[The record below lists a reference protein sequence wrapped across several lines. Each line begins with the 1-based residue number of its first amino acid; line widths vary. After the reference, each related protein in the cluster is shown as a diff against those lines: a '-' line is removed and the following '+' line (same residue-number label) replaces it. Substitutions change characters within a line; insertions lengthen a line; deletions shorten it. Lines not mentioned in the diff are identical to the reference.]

1 MWNAFK
7 RWLDARRQSVVYEEI
22 DTTQEIEVNGFSFLM
37 MSADFEDVDDL
48 AALEQIVYGEP
59 LAWTA
64 DVFRDDLQ
72 NNPDRQYMILRQP
85 ETNSLVGYLGI
96 ALSTQDNQVHVTSI
110 TIAPHWQGR
119 AVGTFLMTYMMMWA
133 QQEGFE
139 QIYLEV
145 RAADEDA
152 QRFYRRLGFEKV
164 NELPDYY
171 GENDDAHQMVYVSNQ
186 YQGDYV

>member
-7 RWLDARRQSVVYEEI
+7 RWLDARRQSVMYEEI

>member
-7 RWLDARRQSVVYEEI
+7 RWLDERRQSVVYEEI

-37 MSADFEDVDDL
+37 MPADFEDVDDL
-48 AALEQIVYGEP
+48 AALEQVVYGEP
-59 LAWTA
+59 LAWTS
-64 DVFRDDLQ
+64 DIFRDDLQ
-72 NNPDRQYMILRQP
+72 NNPDRQYTILRQP
-85 ETNSLVGYLGI
+85 ETNSLVGYIGT
-96 ALSTQDNQVHVTSI
+96 AVSSQDNRVHVTSI

-133 QQEGFE
+133 QQEKFE

-145 RAADEDA
+145 RASDEDA

-164 NELPDYY
+164 DVLPDYY
-171 GENDDAHQMVYVSNQ
+171 GVQEDAYQMVYVSNQ

>member
-7 RWLDARRQSVVYEEI
+7 RWLDERRQSVVYEEI

-37 MSADFEDVDDL
+37 MPADFEDVDDL
-48 AALEQIVYGEP
+48 AVLEQVVYGEP
-59 LAWTA
+59 LAWTS
-64 DVFRDDLQ
+64 DIFRDDLQ
-72 NNPDRQYMILRQP
+72 NNPDRQYTILRQP
-85 ETNSLVGYLGI
+85 ETNSLVGYIGT
-96 ALSTQDNQVHVTSI
+96 AVSSQDNRVHVTSI

-133 QQEGFE
+133 QQEKFE

-145 RAADEDA
+145 RASDEDA

-164 NELPDYY
+164 DVLPDYY
-171 GENDDAHQMVYVSNQ
+171 GVQEDAYQMVYVSNQ

>member
-72 NNPDRQYMILRQP
+72 NNLDRQYMILRQP